1 MARDLGPIRMRAFV
15 LLAVAGCASPA
26 QLQVARTNMLVPGAS
41 PLASGTCAATLTVR
55 VRDAA
60 GNPVPGATV
69 TSHESERMN
78 APSMVPT
85 QHAYA
90 TLPVVTNARGEA
102 SVCPPE
108 RLPGAGTDMVMF
120 TRWMGAYIEA
130 RLDERV
136 GRLLPPYRDAIVLG
150 MP

>member
-1 MARDLGPIRMRAFV
+1 MRALV
-15 LLAVAGCASPA
+15 LLALASCASPA
-26 QLQVARTNMLVPGAS
+26 RLPVTRTNALDPGAS

-55 VRDAA
+55 VRDAT

-85 QHAYA
+85 QIAYA
-90 TLPVVTNARGEA
+90 TRPVLTNPRGEA
-102 SVCPPE
+102 RVCPPE
-108 RLPGAGTDMVMF
+108 RLPGSGDDMAMF

-130 RLDERV
+130 RFEARV